1 MFLGS
6 TGSGRL
12 VLGQLSEYSLS
23 GDASRI
29 GSVIVVAAAITLFFD
44 IANMTC
50 VSYYRKVNDW
60 FSPPKTSDYLGDQEH
75 LEDDT
80 PNEHSGD
87 LSPPFVVNSS
97 TLVQGSTATMSKV
110 IVDKIDSKLYAIK
123 SRDSL
128 TDVQS

>member
-12 VLGQLSEYSLS
+12 VLGRLSEYSLS
-23 GDASRI
+23 GAASRI

-50 VSYYRKVNDW
+50 VSYYKKVNNW
-60 FSPPKTSDYLGDQEH
+60 FSPPKTSDYIGDQEH
-75 LEDDT
+75 LDGDT

-87 LSPPFVVNSS
+87 LSPFVVNSS